1 MRERRIRIRMSQL
14 DAPGQDSIMLLLL
27 EALRTDRALRRYV
40 GFIRALKQEGDHTVS
55 TTILHDLRAYAELCD
70 RMRKAF

>member
-1 MRERRIRIRMSQL
+1 
-14 DAPGQDSIMLLLL
+14 MLLLL

-55 TTILHDLRAYAELCD
+55 TTILNDLRADAELCD